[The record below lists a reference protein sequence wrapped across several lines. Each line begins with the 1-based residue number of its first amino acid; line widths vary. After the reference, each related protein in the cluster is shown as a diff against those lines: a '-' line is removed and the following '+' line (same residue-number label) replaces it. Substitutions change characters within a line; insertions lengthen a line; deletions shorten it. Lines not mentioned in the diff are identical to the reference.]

1 MLKLERMYNS
11 MVRFYIC
18 VIFIKYMLLF
28 DQYKN
33 NRIEPIAS
41 IL

>member
-1 MLKLERMYNS
+1 
-11 MVRFYIC
+11 MVRFYIYIY

-28 DQYKN
+28 DKYKN

-41 IL
+41 IS